1 LGKENEWSVK
11 KRRGRSKEASFKRI
25 KIDKLCQGSRDDKE
39 RNTKGRLYTKG
50 VVSWHWKKKIGEEG
64 GKSKTLSESSKE

>member
-1 LGKENEWSVK
+1 MNGGL
-11 KRRGRSKEASFKRI
+11 KREEEEVDEASFKRI